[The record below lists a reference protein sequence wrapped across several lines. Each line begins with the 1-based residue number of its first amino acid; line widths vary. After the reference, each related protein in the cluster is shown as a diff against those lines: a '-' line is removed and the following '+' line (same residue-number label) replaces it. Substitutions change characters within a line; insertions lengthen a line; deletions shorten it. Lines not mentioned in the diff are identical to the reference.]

1 MPELP
6 EVETIRRD
14 LESRILGKNIDA
26 VTVRLPKIVHGPLEF
41 FEEVLQDTS
50 ITAIQRTGKL
60 LQLELAKTPF
70 VLLIH
75 LKMTGQL
82 LYQSQ
87 NDFVAGGHPFPAFSE
102 PLPNKWTHI
111 ELAFEDKSHLYFN
124 DLRQFGYWQIVT
136 KNEQETINSQYGIE
150 PLTPNF
156 TWENFSAQMSKK
168 RGVLKAVLL
177 DQTFISGL
185 GNIYADEVCFLSGIL
200 PTRRVESLSTEELS
214 KLYESCLRVIEKAVL
229 HRGTSFRDFKD
240 TEGREGGYAKFLM
253 VYGRENLPC
262 LRCGTPIEKIKLA
275 GRGTHFCPH
284 CQN

>member
-14 LESRILGKNIDA
+14 LESRILNKKISRVN
-26 VTVRLPKIVHGPLEF
+26 VRLPKILRGSTEL
-41 FEEVLQDTS
+41 FEETLKNNAVVSLKR
-50 ITAIQRTGKL
+50 IGKL
-60 LQLELAKTPF
+60 LQLELAQTPF

-82 LYQSQ
+82 LYK
-87 NDFVAGGHPFPAFSE
+87 NNEDFVAGGHPFPAFNE

-111 ELAFEDKSHLYFN
+111 ELEFADGSQLYFN
-124 DLRQFGYWQIVT
+124 DLRQFGYWQLVT
-136 KNEQETINSQYGIE
+136 KDEQKSINAKYGIE

-156 TWENFSAQMSKK
+156 TWETFSHKMQNK

-185 GNIYADEVCFLSGIL
+185 GNIYADEVCFLSRVL
-200 PTRRVESLSTEELS
+200 PTRRVESLTTVELQA
-214 KLYESCLRVIEKAVL
+214 LYESCVSIIEKAVT

-240 TEGREGGYAKFLM
+240 TEGREGGYAKFLA
-253 VYGRENLPC
+253 VYGRENQPC
-262 LRCGTPIEKIKLA
+262 LRCGFPIEKIKLA

-284 CQN
+284 CQK

>member
-1 MPELP
+1 LP

-14 LESRILGKNIDA
+14 LESRILGKSIRG
-26 VTVRLPKIVHGPLEF
+26 VTVRLPKMVKGSLEHF
-41 FEEVLQDTS
+41 VETLQNTKVV
-50 ITAIQRTGKL
+50 ALRRVGKL
-60 LQLELAKTPF
+60 LQLELEKAPF

-82 LYQSQ
+82 LYQ
-87 NDFVAGGHPFPAFSE
+87 NNDDFVAGGHPFPAFSE

-111 ELAFEDKSHLYFN
+111 ELEFDDGSHLYFN

-136 KNEQETINSQYGIE
+136 QNEQHSINELYGIE

-156 TWENFSAQMSKK
+156 TWENFLERMSKK

-185 GNIYADEVCFLSGIL
+185 GNIYADEVCFLSGVL
-200 PTRRVESLSTEELS
+200 PARRVESLSTEELS
-214 KLYESCLRVIEKAVL
+214 RLYESCLSIIEKAIE
-229 HRGTSFRDFKD
+229 HRGTSFKDFRD
-240 TEGREGGYAKFLM
+240 TEGREGGYAKFLA
-253 VYGRENLPC
+253 VYGHENEPC
-262 LRCGTPIEKIKLA
+262 PRCGTPIEKIKLA

-284 CQN
+284 CQK